1 MKNNLKIGVI
11 GGGSWATA
19 IVKILQEKPNQLSWW
34 LRSEDQISFIKDNHH
49 NPKYLSS
56 ATINTSKVLLT
67 TGLDEIIKASN
78 VLIIAIPSEF
88 IYNTFLYI
96 DKEILKDKILVSAV
110 KGIIPQLNLLPALYF
125 KREFA
130 LPIKYV
136 AVISGPC
143 HAEEVAMEKLS
154 FLTFAC
160 ENLDTANF
168 LADLFTTKYIRTQ
181 SSADMLGVELSSVLK
196 NVYAISAGIC
206 HGLGYGDNF
215 ISVLISNCIK
225 ELEVFLTELYPSNR
239 VVNSTEY
246 LGDLLVTSY
255 SLHSRNRRF
264 GNLIGRGYSVKAAK
278 NEMNMIAE
286 GYFASKC
293 IQELNKSYKINAP
306 IANSVFQILHSSK
319 SPKAVIGRLSDI
331 IT

>member
-1 MKNNLKIGVI
+1 MKSDLKIGVI

-19 IVKILQEKPNQLSWW
+19 IVKILQEKPNELHWW
-34 LRSEDQISFIKDNHH
+34 LRSDDQISFINEHGH

-56 ATINTSKVLLT
+56 ATINTS
-67 TGLDEIIKASN
+67 N
-78 VLIIAIPSEF
+78 VLISSNLDLIIDSCDVVIVAIPSEF
-88 IYNTFLYI
+88 IYDTFLSV
-96 DKEILKDKILVSAV
+96 DKAKLETKILVSAV
-110 KGIIPQLNLLPALYF
+110 KGIIPQLNLLPAIYF
-125 KREFA
+125 RNEFSI
-130 LPIKYV
+130 PSHSV

-160 ENLDTANF
+160 ENLEIANF
-168 LADLFTTKYIRTQ
+168 LADLFSNKYIKSQ
-181 SSADMLGVELSSVLK
+181 SSTDMLGIELSSVLK

-239 VVNSTEY
+239 IVNSTEY

-286 GYFASKC
+286 GYYASKC
-293 IQELNKSYKINAP
+293 IQELNKKYKINAP
-306 IANSVFQILHSSK
+306 IADSVFQALHSSK
-319 SPKAVIGRLSDI
+319 SPKVVFKHLSSLM
-331 IT
+331 T

>member
-1 MKNNLKIGVI
+1 LKNNLKIGVI

-19 IVKILQEKPNQLSWW
+19 IVKILQEKPNELYWW
-34 LRSEDQISFIKDNHH
+34 LRSEDQISFIKENNH

-56 ATINTSKVLLT
+56 ATINVSKVLLT
-67 TGLDEIIKASN
+67 PKLDTILDRCDVII
-78 VLIIAIPSEF
+78 VAIPSEF
-88 IYNTFLYI
+88 IYDTFLNI
-96 DKEILKDKILVSAV
+96 NKTKLKNKILVSAV

-125 KREFA
+125 KNEFS
-130 LPIKYV
+130 LTFDSV

-160 ENLDTANF
+160 ENLETANF
-168 LADLFTTKYIRTQ
+168 LAELFSTKYINSQ
-181 SSADMLGVELSSVLK
+181 SSNDMLGIELSSVLK

-225 ELEVFLTELYPSNR
+225 ELEVFLTVLYPSIR
-239 VVNSTEY
+239 RVNSTEY

-286 GYFASKC
+286 GYYASKC
-293 IQELNKSYKINAP
+293 IQEINKKHKIDAP
-306 IANSVFQILHSSK
+306 ISDAVFQVLHCSQ
-319 SPKAVIGRLSDI
+319 SPKLVFKDLSTVIR
-331 IT
+331 

>member
-130 LPIKYV
+130 LPIKSV